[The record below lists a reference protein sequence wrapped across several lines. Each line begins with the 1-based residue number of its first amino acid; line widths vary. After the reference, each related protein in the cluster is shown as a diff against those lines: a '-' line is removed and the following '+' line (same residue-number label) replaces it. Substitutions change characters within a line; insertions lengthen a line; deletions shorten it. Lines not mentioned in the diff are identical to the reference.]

1 MQSTAFLFI
10 TRGKLVKKQH
20 LYTPYEGPKK
30 TNNLY
35 LYTFKIIMDDFI
47 VSARKYRPQ
56 VFDTVVGQESITQT
70 LLKAIENNHL
80 AQAFLFCGPRGVG
93 KTTCAR
99 ILARTVNAHSMGTED
114 EDTDY
119 SFNIFELDAA
129 SNNSVDDIRSL
140 IDQVRIPPQIGKYK
154 VYIID
159 EVHMLSAQAFNAF
172 LKTLEEPPPYAI
184 FIMATTEKHKVLPT
198 ILSRCQVFDFNRI
211 QIPDIV
217 NHLSKICE
225 KEGIDAETDALHVIA
240 EKADGALRDALSI
253 FDQVVSFSGKTLTY
267 KDVIANL
274 NILDYDYYF
283 AITDAFLKDEKAD
296 VLLTFNTILNKGFD
310 GHNLINGLAN
320 HIRNLLF
327 CTSERTAGIME
338 VGETIKERY
347 IEQSKRC
354 DSRFLLNALST
365 LSDTD
370 ISYKSSKN
378 PRLLV
383 ELNLL
388 KLCSLS
394 ARLSEK
400 KKLENDLAFSDDAVF
415 GGEPLQSNP
424 KTDSAPAPEKFPSLA
439 ELMNDKPAKET
450 TTNEPDT
457 SYQPAA
463 ESQKE
468 ALNTTDNEALTPS
481 QNITGDEAEAKTVES
496 ESDNFIHNADNHPEK
511 TSLASPADYASIK
524 KAEVKKGFSS
534 KLSSA
539 KSKGLPSLASMATSS
554 PSTASQQQSD
564 AATSDNKSEA
574 VLYDDRPA
582 TDFNLAELWKAWDE
596 YAAMIKEEDK
606 QSYYATLSKH
616 KPVMREKFQID
627 FLVDNHVQKS
637 DIDNDKV
644 RLLEFLR
651 EKLNNWKIKLES
663 SIDEAESDD
672 GDSLYD
678 PHKKY
683 EVMIDKNPTLAR
695 MKQLF
700 DLDVDYD
707 G

>member
-1 MQSTAFLFI
+1 
-10 TRGKLVKKQH
+10 
-20 LYTPYEGPKK
+20 
-30 TNNLY
+30 
-35 LYTFKIIMDDFI
+35 MDDFI

-225 KEGIDAETDALHVIA
+225 KEGIVAEPDALHIIA

-253 FDQVVSFSGKTLTY
+253 FDQVVSFSGNKLTY
-267 KDVIANL
+267 QDVIANL

-283 AITDAFLKDEKAD
+283 AVTDAFLKDQKAE
-296 VLLTFNTILNKGFD
+296 VLVTFNAILNKGFD
-310 GHNLINGLAN
+310 GHNFINGLAN
-320 HIRNLLF
+320 HFRNLLF
-327 CTSERTAGIME
+327 CTSDRTAGIME
-338 VGETIKERY
+338 VGDTIKERY
-347 IEQSKRC
+347 LEQSKRC
-354 DSRFLLNALST
+354 DSRFLLNALNT
-365 LSDTD
+365 LSETD
-370 ISYKSSKN
+370 IHYKSSKN

-394 ARLSEK
+394 ARISEK
-400 KKLENDLAFSDDAVF
+400 KKPENDLAFTDDVNF
-415 GGEPLQSNP
+415 GGEAP
-424 KTDSAPAPEKFPSLA
+424 KVKPRTDDNKSPTSFPSLA
-439 ELMNDKPAKET
+439 ELMADKLTVVET
-450 TTNEPDT
+450 LTNEPRT
-457 SYQPAA
+457 SYLQGAEPANEKNASAINMPDEPDAASPTDKEEKPTEKLVEAPANASDATPKTPITEIQTDRDTA
-463 ESQKE
+463 EK
-468 ALNTTDNEALTPS
+468 P
-481 QNITGDEAEAKTVES
+481 EAKKS
-496 ESDNFIHNADNHPEK
+496 
-511 TSLASPADYASIK
+511 
-524 KAEVKKGFSS
+524 FSS
-534 KLSSA
+534 KLSNA
-539 KSKGLPSLASMATSS
+539 KSKGLPSLASMANATKSTVLSQTDSSDTSEK
-554 PSTASQQQSD
+554 A
-564 AATSDNKSEA
+564 EA

-582 TDFNLAELWKAWDE
+582 TDFNLAQLWKAWDE
-596 YAAMIKEEDK
+596 YAVMIKEEDK
-606 QSYYATLSKH
+606 QSYYSTLSKH

-637 DIDNDKV
+637 DLDNDKV
-644 RLLEFLR
+644 RILEFLR
-651 EKLNNWKIKLES
+651 ERLNNWKIKLES
-663 SIDEAESDD
+663 IIDDEEGDD

-678 PHKKY
+678 PYKKY
-683 EVMIDKNPTLAR
+683 EAMIDKNPTLAK